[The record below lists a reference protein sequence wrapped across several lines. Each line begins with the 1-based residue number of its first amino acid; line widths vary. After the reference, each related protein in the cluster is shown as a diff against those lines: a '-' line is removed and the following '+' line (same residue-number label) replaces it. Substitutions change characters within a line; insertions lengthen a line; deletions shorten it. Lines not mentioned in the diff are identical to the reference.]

1 MIKNALTLLS
11 FLIVS
16 CFAHAQ
22 NPDTVKLDQYFKIL
36 EQHNKFMGSVAV
48 SQDGKIIYTKS
59 IGFSNAEDKV
69 KADKNTKYRIGSISK
84 TFTAVLVMMALE
96 EKKLDLNQS
105 IQKFFPAIAHA
116 DQITIKTLLSH
127 RSGIANFTDDKGYR
141 TWDTQP
147 KTEAEMIAIIA
158 KGGSDFQPDSKAK
171 YSNSN
176 YVLLTYILE
185 KTYKQ
190 PYATLLKNK
199 ITKPQG
205 LNNTYFGA
213 KINTNNNEAYS
224 YTYEGQWKKTTETD
238 MSIPMGAGGI
248 VSNPTDLVKFSDALF
263 SGKILKPESI
273 TLMETIRD
281 NYGMGLFSQS
291 FYDKKG
297 YGHNGGIDGFT
308 SVFTYFPDNHVSFAL
323 TSNGSNYNG
332 NEIALTILSAV
343 YNKPFE
349 IPDFSTYTI
358 SPEELLKYTGT
369 YSSKQIPIK
378 LTITSDGKNL
388 IGQATGQSPLQLE
401 ASAKNTFRFI
411 KAGIVLEFS
420 PEEKTLL
427 LKQGGGQFSFTKE

>member
-1 MIKNALTLLS
+1 MTKNALTLLS

-16 CFAHAQ
+16 CFAQAQ
-22 NPDTVKLDQYFKIL
+22 KLDTVKLDQYFKTL
-36 EQHNKFMGSVAV
+36 EQNNKFMGSVAV
-48 SQDGKIIYTKS
+48 SQNGKITYTKS
-59 IGFSNAEDKV
+59 IGFSNAEEKI

-84 TFTAVLVMMALE
+84 TFTAVLVMKAVE

-105 IQKFFPAIAHA
+105 IQKFFPAITHA

-127 RSGIANFTDDKGYR
+127 RSGIANFTDDKDYQ

-147 KTEAEMIAIIA
+147 RTEAEMVALIA

-176 YVLLTYILE
+176 YVLLSFILE

-190 PYATLLKNK
+190 SYAALLKSK

-205 LNNTYFGA
+205 LECTYFGG
-213 KINTNNNEAYS
+213 KINTANNEAFSYS
-224 YTYEGQWKKTTETD
+224 YEGQWKKTTETD

-248 VSNPTDLVKFSDALF
+248 VSSPTDLVKFSDALF
-263 SGKILKPESI
+263 SGKILKRESI
-273 TLMETIRD
+273 ALMETIRD

-291 FYDKKG
+291 FFDKKG
-297 YGHNGGIDGFT
+297 YGHNGGIDRFT
-308 SVFTYFPDNHVSFAL
+308 SVFTYFPDDHVSFAL
-323 TSNGSNYNG
+323 TSNGSDYNG
-332 NEIALTILSAV
+332 NEVALTVLSAV

-358 SPEELLKYTGT
+358 SAEDLLKYTGT

-401 ASAKNTFRFI
+401 ASANNTFRLI
-411 KAGIVLEFS
+411 KAGIVLEFN
-420 PEEKTLL
+420 PEVKTLL